1 MTINDG
7 SWIKIYDE
15 YSTGKSMLQ
24 LSKEIGYSNV
34 YISNMFKRLGFKK
47 RTQAEAIKLSMTP
60 TRIKQMSE
68 SNKGQEPWNKGLT
81 KYTNSSINKYS
92 KDRMGVQH
100 WNWKGGRRKDGQ
112 GRYWLSQ
119 NGVRKLEHQVNWMNA
134 NGFWYIPAGMHIHH
148 VDRNKQNN
156 DPNNLVML
164 PKAIHCSLH
173 AKLRILENEDNKYF
187 GKNQHLR
194 GTI

>member
-1 MTINDG
+1 MTDIKRINGAFTFKSKNPYFTKQLLEKEYFENELSSNKIGDKYSCSKKYVINSFKKLG
-7 SWIKIYDE
+7 IKMRTAGETRRLHYKNGGIHPMTG
-15 YSTGKSMLQ
+15 TGKIIDY
-24 LSKEIGYSNV
+24 KGYLA
-34 YISNMFKRLGFKK
+34 K
-47 RTQAEAIKLSMTP
+47 
-60 TRIKQMSE
+60 
-68 SNKGQEPWNKGLT
+68 
-81 KYTNSSINKYS
+81 SINGKYKS
-92 KDRMGVQH
+92 I
-100 WNWKGGRRKDGQ
+100 
-112 GRYWLSQ
+112 
-119 NGVRKLEHQVNWMNA
+119 HQINWMNA